1 VYLGDQLE
9 GVFNDIKEGKVAV
22 SSDGGMMD
30 LGLSQILPFTRDPG
44 DRNRTS
50 PFAFT
55 GNRFEFRAVGSS
67 QSVSGPLVAM
77 NTMLADSLDWIADR
91 IEAELADGRTPLEA
105 VAGVLKEIMELHGA
119 VIFGGDGYSADWH
132 TMAVEERGLRN
143 IPTTADALAAL
154 IDDDV
159 TALFERTGV
168 LSSVELESRY
178 EVYAEQYI
186 LSIAVEAKLTAEIA
200 RTSVYPAALAYL
212 RDLTTTVAGAA
223 ELGVELE
230 ATAVKTIAEEA
241 NGLLAAIAQL
251 EAATGTHEF
260 ESTADHMQFCANTVR
275 ALMDGVRAR
284 ADALEALIADEY
296 WPLPKYREMLFI
308 R

>member
-1 VYLGDQLE
+1 
-9 GVFNDIKEGKVAV
+9 
-22 SSDGGMMD
+22 M
-30 LGLSQILPFTRDPG
+30 
-44 DRNRTS
+44 
-50 PFAFT
+50 
-55 GNRFEFRAVGSS
+55 
-67 QSVSGPLVAM
+67 
-77 NTMLADSLDWIADR
+77 
-91 IEAELADGRTPLEA
+91 ADGLTSLEA

-119 VIFGGDGYSADWH
+119 VIFGGDGYSTDWH
-132 TMAVEERGLRN
+132 RIAVEERGLRN
-143 IPTTADALAAL
+143 IPTTADALPAL

-230 ATAVKTIAEEA
+230 ATAVKAIAEEA

-260 ESTADHMQFCANTVR
+260 ESTADHMRFCANTVR

-284 ADALEALIADEY
+284 ADALETLIADEY

>member
-1 VYLGDQLE
+1 VEAAARLAQFLSPYREQIQIHSIGIHGDPRHTDVPQLE
-9 GVFNDIKEGKVAV
+9 VKLTDDRTWTWGSPPGMETPGEMSAPRKLQAIFAETKETTSESTAAAN
-22 SSDGGMMD
+22 SQTD
-30 LGLSQILPFTRDPG
+30 LR
-44 DRNRTS
+44 
-50 PFAFT
+50 
-55 GNRFEFRAVGSS
+55 
-67 QSVSGPLVAM
+67 M
-77 NTMLADSLDWIADR
+77 
-91 IEAELADGRTPLEA
+91 
-105 VAGVLKEIMELHGA
+105 
-119 VIFGGDGYSADWH
+119 GYSSDWH